1 MNKKYNE
8 IKFRIDEKEKNDKE
22 KYEELYKFSINMKN
36 ENSFY
41 KNEINVL
48 KDEIKNLKL
57 LFENINEKVEK
68 LEKENKNLELL
79 IKKKT
84 INQNWIES
92 NIISNLN
99 DKTQLKNWISL
110 DKKINSKLLFRLS
123 IHGETINKF
132 HELCDNIS
140 NNLTIK
146 LKKIIYLEPIVLG
159 VGILLEMI
167 YMIVMDFCFH

>member
-68 LEKENKNLELL
+68 LEKENKEKNNKE
-79 IKKKT
+79 IM
-84 INQNWIES
+84 NES
-92 NIISNLN
+92 NILINLN
-99 DKTQLKNWISL
+99 DRIQLKNWISL
-110 DKKINSKLLFRLS
+110 EKI
-123 IHGETINKF
+123 
-132 HELCDNIS
+132 
-140 NNLTIK
+140 
-146 LKKIIYLEPIVLG
+146 
-159 VGILLEMI
+159 
-167 YMIVMDFCFH
+167 